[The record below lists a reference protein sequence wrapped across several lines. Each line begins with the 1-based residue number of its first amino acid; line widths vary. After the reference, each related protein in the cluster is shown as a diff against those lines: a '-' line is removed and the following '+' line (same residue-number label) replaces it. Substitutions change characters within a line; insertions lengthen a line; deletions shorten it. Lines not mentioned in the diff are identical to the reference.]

1 MTHLLKALWDDQ
13 SGQDLVEYVL
23 IIVLIAL
30 GVAVALT
37 LFQGAIRKSFNNAA
51 STLNAQAGNT
61 GT

>member
-1 MTHLLKALWDDQ
+1 MAHLVQALWSDQ

-37 LFQGAIRKSFNNAA
+37 AFKGAITKAFNNAA
-51 STLNAQAGNT
+51 STLNSQAS
-61 GT
+61 

>member
-1 MTHLLKALWDDQ
+1 MSHLVNALWKDQ

-37 LFQGAIRKSFNNAA
+37 AFKGAITNAFNNA
-51 STLNAQAGNT
+51 STTLNTQAT
-61 GT
+61 PS

>member
-1 MTHLLKALWDDQ
+1 MAHLVKALWSDQ

-37 LFQGAIRKSFNNAA
+37 AFKGAITGAFNKAS
-51 STLNAQAGNT
+51 STLNTQAGS
-61 GT
+61 

>member
-1 MTHLLKALWDDQ
+1 MTHFVKALWDDQ

-37 LFQGAIRKSFNNAA
+37 LFQNAIKGAFNHAA
-51 STLNAQAGNT
+51 STLNTQAGT